1 MILSTYYGIQ
11 RLTRPTMLL
20 SAFTLRNQQ
29 TMALAI
35 RCGEMFL
42 WQLKVLSMPSRR
54 LRQARVVVMFVLH
67 GWICVQAS
75 GISSIAQAAMVG
87 QHGAARQRY
96 LAMLQVIL
104 I

>member
-1 MILSTYYGIQ
+1 MILSMYYGIQ

-29 TMALAI
+29 TMALAT

-54 LRQARVVVMFVLH
+54 LRQARVVVMFVLY

-75 GISSIAQAAMVG
+75 GISSIVQAAMVDQNG
-87 QHGAARQRY
+87 VARHRCR
-96 LAMLQVIL
+96 AMFRVMVI
-104 I
+104 